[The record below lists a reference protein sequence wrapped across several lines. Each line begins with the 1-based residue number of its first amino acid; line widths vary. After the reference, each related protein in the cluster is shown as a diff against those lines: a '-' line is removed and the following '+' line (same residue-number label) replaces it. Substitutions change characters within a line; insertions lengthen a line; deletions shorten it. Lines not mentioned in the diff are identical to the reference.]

1 MKFLV
6 TASIALNL
14 AASSAFQLEGV
25 QRQGLSSK
33 TALEMSSHHL
43 VNDFRE
49 LSDSRNEDILPALSS
64 MEGPSYTYGHYA
76 ALEGKKPTDIKGY
89 DNFDF
94 FKDLV
99 EQTGCAKLL
108 MGNGPYTVFAP
119 TNSAIE
125 AFDGVWDEEVI
136 KTHIVMRDIY
146 TDEFEDGQLETLS
159 GHKLTVKNQ
168 FRKLYVD
175 EALIGQ
181 LDNHSGGTP
190 YPTNVICNNGVIHTI
205 NTVLKPG
212 WKRAD
217 IESQG
222 VQGLALQSHLN
233 QKVLKER
240 GALPTDA
247 KDRH

>member
-1 MKFLV
+1 MLKNNHTKL
-6 TASIALNL
+6 T
-14 AASSAFQLEGV
+14 
-25 QRQGLSSK
+25 K
-33 TALEMSSHHL
+33 TALDMSSHHL
-43 VNDFRE
+43 VNDVNE
-49 LSDSRNEDILPALSS
+49 LGDEVDEDILQALGY
-64 MEGPSYTYGHYA
+64 MEGPSITYGHYA
-76 ALEGKKPTDIKGY
+76 ALEGKKPTDLKGY

-99 EQTGCAKLL
+99 EQTDCAKYIN
-108 MGNGPYTVFAP
+108 GQGPYTVLAP

-125 AFDGVWDEEVI
+125 AFDGVFDEETI
-136 KTHIVMRDIY
+136 KSHFIEGDIY
-146 TDEFEDGQLETLS
+146 TDEFQDGELVTMS

-168 FRKLYVD
+168 FRKIYAD

-212 WKRAD
+212 WTRAD

-233 QKVLKER
+233 QKVLKDR
-240 GALPTDA
+240 GALPEDA
-247 KDRH
+247 KDQH